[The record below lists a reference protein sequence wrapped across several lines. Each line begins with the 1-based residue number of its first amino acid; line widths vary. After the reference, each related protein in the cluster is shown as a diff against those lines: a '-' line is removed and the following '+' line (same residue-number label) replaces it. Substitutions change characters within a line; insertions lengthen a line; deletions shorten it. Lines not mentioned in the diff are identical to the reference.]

1 MKWMFEGLVYQQK
14 VNEKGPS
21 DPQTQKK
28 PSKDLEAGYRLMSKQ
43 ARGKLTCTG
52 NMITVGGLKVFTDS
66 QNILKYFQPA
76 FGTVLLTNLNRKIL
90 S

>member
-28 PSKDLEAGYRLMSKQ
+28 PSKDLEAGYRLMNKQ
-43 ARGKLTCTG
+43 ARGKLTCTA
-52 NMITVGGLKVFTDS
+52 
-66 QNILKYFQPA
+66 NI
-76 FGTVLLTNLNRKIL
+76 
-90 S
+90 